1 MKSDSLNKNCGHFT
15 NKTICQ
21 RDASQLTNVRILD
34 DILDSSKLESLA
46 QKIFRYVAVKVLG
59 RLTFWV
65 EKYNLEEQMHF
76 EICTN
81 IL

>member
-15 NKTICQ
+15 NTNICQ
-21 RDASQLTNVRILD
+21 RDASQFTNDRILD

-46 QKIFRYVAVKVLG
+46 QKIFGYVAVKVLG

-81 IL
+81 IF